1 MNSVQILEWKFK
13 ETVGYDFGAH
23 CRMSEIQVEKTFA
36 LPLITKEIAR
46 ILFVGAKE
54 GSPELR
60 HGVCHHI
67 EVK

>member
-1 MNSVQILEWKFK
+1 
-13 ETVGYDFGAH
+13 
-23 CRMSEIQVEKTFA
+23 MSEIQAEKTLA
-36 LPLITKEIAR
+36 LSLITKEMAR

-60 HGVCHHI
+60 HGVCHHT